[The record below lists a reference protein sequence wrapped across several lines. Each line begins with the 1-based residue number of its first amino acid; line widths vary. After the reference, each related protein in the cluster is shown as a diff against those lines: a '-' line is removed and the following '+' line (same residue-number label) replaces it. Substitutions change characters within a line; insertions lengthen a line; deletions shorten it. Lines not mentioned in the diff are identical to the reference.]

1 MSEQR
6 RQMGRIQFVVD
17 DEADI
22 DRNLCTIIVD
32 GDGVAVSAG
41 PDFAVVD
48 RDRIALRQGPG
59 GGIAG
64 NSRSDNRKAH
74 SKPPSADGRDTVR
87 CSGSFSAAALRGPA
101 KSSRNL
107 QQRPAI

>member
-6 RQMGRIQFVVD
+6 RQIGIIQFVVD

-22 DRNLCTIIVD
+22 DRNLCTVIVD

-41 PDFAVVD
+41 PDFAIID
-48 RDRIALRQGPG
+48 RDRITLRQGPG

-64 NSRSDNRKAH
+64 NSRSDNRKAPR
-74 SKPPSADGRDTVR
+74 KPPSPHRR
-87 CSGSFSAAALRGPA
+87 NPRLCSRSSTAPA
-101 KSSRNL
+101 FRTSGQL
-107 QQRPAI
+107 LT

>member
-6 RQMGRIQFVVD
+6 RQIGIIQFVVD

-22 DRNLCTIIVD
+22 DRNLCTVIVD

-41 PDFAVVD
+41 PDFAIID

-64 NSRSDNRKAH
+64 NSRSDNRNAH
-74 SKPPSADGRDTVR
+74 SKPPSADRRDTMR
-87 CSGSFSAAALRGPA
+87 CSASFSAAALRGA
-101 KSSRNL
+101 S
-107 QQRPAI
+107 QIFA

>member
-6 RQMGRIQFVVD
+6 RQIGIIQFVVD

-22 DRNLCTIIVD
+22 DRNLCTVIVD

-41 PDFAVVD
+41 PDFAIIN
-48 RDRIALRQGPG
+48 RDRMALRQGPG

-64 NSRSDNRKAH
+64 NSRADNRKPHA
-74 SKPPSADGRDTVR
+74 KPPSTHLPDPMPSRA
-87 CSGSFSAAALRGPA
+87 SLSPAAVPR
-101 KSSRNL
+101 R
-107 QQRPAI
+107 R